1 MNTYPLTDIEQLS
14 EHTFRLRVNRPPNM
28 SIKSGQCFNV
38 GLPSIAINRE
48 YSMYSSADS
57 EYLDFLIRSVEGGL
71 ISPSLKK
78 LKPGDLVE
86 IDGAYGEFCLKDP
99 LNTNQEYLFIAT
111 GTGIAPFHSFV
122 QTWPTINYK
131 ILHGIRTKSECYN
144 AQDYIQGAYVPCIS
158 QPDDNSKGIRVTDYL
173 STETLSSNVRVY
185 ICGNRK
191 MIIEVFEILHA
202 KGISG
207 DQIITEVFF

>member
-1 MNTYPLTDIEQLS
+1 MNTYTLIDIEHLTK
-14 EHTFRLRVNRPPNM
+14 HTFRLRVDRPDIL
-28 SIKSGQCFNV
+28 IKSGQCFNI
-38 GLPSIAINRE
+38 GLPGLEINRE

-57 EYLDFLIRSVEGGL
+57 EYLDFLIRSVEDGL
-71 ISPSLKK
+71 ISQALQK

-86 IDGAYGEFCLKDP
+86 IDGAYGEFCLEEP
-99 LNTNQEYLFIAT
+99 LNSNQEYLFIAT

-131 ILHGIRTKSECYN
+131 ILHGVRTKDECYH
-144 AQDYIQGAYVPCIS
+144 AQEYGEGGYIPCIS
-158 QPDDNSKGIRVTDYL
+158 QPDDGSKGVRVTDYL
-173 STETLSSNVRVY
+173 TAKELPSNIQVY

-191 MIIEVFEILHA
+191 MIIETFEILHA
-202 KGISG
+202 KGVSG